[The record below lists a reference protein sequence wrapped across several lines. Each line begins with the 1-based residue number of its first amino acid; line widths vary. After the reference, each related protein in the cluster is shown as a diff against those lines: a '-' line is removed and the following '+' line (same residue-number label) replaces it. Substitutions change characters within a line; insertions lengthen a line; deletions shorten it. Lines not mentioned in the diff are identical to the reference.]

1 MAKTNINPIQWYEG
15 MLLMPQHFQQADI
28 RIGNLLSYYMHYAFP
43 YYWGILYLKIDEALL
58 TSGTFRPLELEAIM
72 PDGLIISGLP
82 TNNDA
87 SLEINLDSLKN
98 QLQKTPQYIYLCVPP
113 QKSQDEHPTEEV
125 SRYISS
131 LSSQVVDI
139 NTGEQPIKI
148 PLLEPNLS
156 LQVGSEPPAHY
167 ICFPIAQ
174 VKYGAKSFSLTD
186 YLPPQ
191 PKIDVSM
198 GIGAMCN
205 QLSEQLRLKLAYLQ
219 QKVQTVQSKTV
230 KDSFF
235 EEIEQV
241 RLKLIAGL
249 LPFEVL
255 LSSQAASP
263 LQLFREL
270 CSLAGQISGVK
281 YGESPPRFQAYNH
294 LDLHS
299 TFDEV
304 IKYIKKV
311 LDEIQESYTIIPF
324 TLRNHIFKLQLES
337 SWVGDR
343 LVLGAKAAA
352 GMKTEALINWINN
365 CIIVTEGNVTLARDN
380 RVLGA
385 NRTIVSDVPSLN
397 LIATSDIQLFIMDVD
412 PRYIDPKSTLY
423 IFNISDNEEER
434 PAELVLY
441 NSNQQALE
449 GIS

>member
-1 MAKTNINPIQWYEG
+1 MAKVNINPIQWYEG

-28 RIGNLLSYYMHYAFP
+28 RIENLVPYYMRCTFP
-43 YYWGILYLKIDEALL
+43 YYWGVLRLEIDKALL
-58 TSGTFRPLELEAIM
+58 TSGTFRLLELEAIM

-82 TNNDA
+82 TNST
-87 SLEINLDSLKN
+87 SLEINLDALKH
-98 QLQKTPQYIYLCVPP
+98 QLQKAPQYIYLCVPP
-113 QKSQDEHPTEEV
+113 RKSQDEHPAEEV

-131 LSSQVVDI
+131 LSSQIVDI

-156 LQVGSEPPAHY
+156 LQIGTEPPAHY

-191 PKIDVSM
+191 SQVDVSM
-198 GIGAMCN
+198 GVGAICN
-205 QLSEQLRLKLAYLQ
+205 QLAEQLRLKLAYLQ

-263 LQLFREL
+263 LQLFKEL

-281 YGESPPRFQAYNH
+281 YGESAPRFQAYNH
-294 LDLHS
+294 LDLRS
-299 TFDEV
+299 TFNEV
-304 IKYIKKV
+304 IEYIKKI

-324 TLRNHIFKLQLES
+324 TLKNNVFKLQLDS
-337 SWVGDR
+337 SWVSDR

-352 GMKTEALINWINN
+352 GMKTETLINWINN

-385 NRTIVSDVPSLN
+385 NRTIVSEVPSLN
-397 LIATSDIQLFIMDVD
+397 LIATSDIQLFIIDVD
-412 PRYIDPKSTLY
+412 PRYIDSKGILY

-434 PAELVLY
+434 PSELVLY
-441 NSNQQALE
+441 NSNQQALV
-449 GIS
+449 GIN

>member
-1 MAKTNINPIQWYEG
+1 MAKVNINPIQWYEG

-28 RIGNLLSYYMHYAFP
+28 RMENLMSYYMRYTFP
-43 YYWGILYLKIDEALL
+43 YYWGILHLKTDNALL

-72 PDGLIISGLP
+72 PDGLIISGLSANSP
-82 TNNDA
+82 P
-87 SLEINLDSLKN
+87 LEVNLDNLKSE
-98 QLQKTPQYIYLCVPP
+98 LQKAPQYIYLCVPP
-113 QKSQDEHPTEEV
+113 QKFQDEHPEEEL

-131 LSSQVVDI
+131 LSNQVVDM

-156 LQVGSEPPAHY
+156 LIVGNEPPAHF
-167 ICFPIAQ
+167 ISLPIAQ

-191 PKIDVSM
+191 PQIDISTGV
-198 GIGAMCN
+198 GALCN
-205 QLSEQLRLKLAYLQ
+205 QLSEQLRLKLGYLQ
-219 QKVQTVQSKTV
+219 QKVQNVQSKTV

-235 EEIEQV
+235 IEIEQV

-263 LQLFREL
+263 LQLFKEL

-294 LDLHS
+294 LDLRS
-299 TFDEV
+299 TFREV
-304 IKYIKKV
+304 INYIKKV
-311 LDEIQESYTIIPF
+311 LDEIQESYTIIP
-324 TLRNHIFKLQLES
+324 LALKNNVFKLQLDS
-337 SWVGDR
+337 SLVGDR
-343 LVLGAKAAA
+343 LVLGARANA
-352 GMKTEALINWINN
+352 GMKTESLINWINN
-365 CIIVTEGNVTLARDN
+365 CIIVTESNITLARDN

-385 NRTIVSDVPSLN
+385 NRTIVSEVPSLN
-397 LIATSDIQLFIMDVD
+397 LVATSDIQLFVMDVD
-412 PRYIDPKSTLY
+412 PRYIDPKEMLC
-423 IFNISDNEEER
+423 IFNISDNEEQR
-434 PAELVLY
+434 PSELVLY

-449 GIS
+449 DLS

>member
-1 MAKTNINPIQWYEG
+1 MAKVNINPIQWYEG

-28 RIGNLLSYYMHYAFP
+28 RMENTMSYYMRHAYP
-43 YYWGILYLKIDEALL
+43 YFWGILHLKIDKALL
-58 TSGTFRPLELEAIM
+58 TAGTFRPLELEAIM

-82 TNNDA
+82 TNGA
-87 SLEINLDSLKN
+87 PLEINLDTLKD
-98 QLQKTPQYIYLCVPP
+98 QLQKTPQYIYLCIPP
-113 QKSQDEHPTEEV
+113 QKSQDENPEEEV

-131 LSSQVVDI
+131 LSSQVVDL

-156 LQVGSEPPAHY
+156 LQVGNVPPAHY
-167 ICFPIAQ
+167 ISFPIAQ

-191 PKIDVSM
+191 PQIDISM
-198 GIGAMCN
+198 GVGALCN
-205 QLSEQLRLKLAYLQ
+205 QLSEQLRLKLGYLQ

-263 LQLFREL
+263 LQLFKEL

-294 LDLHS
+294 LDLRS
-299 TFDEV
+299 TFNEV

-311 LDEIQESYTIIPF
+311 LDEIQESYTVVPF
-324 TLRNHIFKLQLES
+324 ALKDQVFKLQLDS

-343 LVLGAKAAA
+343 LVLGAMANA
-352 GMKTEALINWINN
+352 GMKTETLINWINN
-365 CIIVTEGNVTLARDN
+365 CIIVTDGNITLARDN

-385 NRTIVSDVPSLN
+385 NRTIVSEVPSLN
-397 LIATSDIQLFIMDVD
+397 LVATNDIQLFVMDVD
-412 PRYIDPKSTLY
+412 PHYIDSKGTLC
-423 IFNISDNEEER
+423 IFNISDNDEER
-434 PAELVLY
+434 PSELVLY

-449 GIS
+449 GLS

>member
-1 MAKTNINPIQWYEG
+1 MAKININPIQWYEG

-28 RIGNLLSYYMHYAFP
+28 RMANMLSYYMRHTFP
-43 YYWGILYLKIDEALL
+43 YYWGILHLKIDKALL

-82 TNNDA
+82 TNGTP
-87 SLEINLDSLKN
+87 LEINLDTLKN
-98 QLQKTPQYIYLCVPP
+98 QLQKTPQYIYLCIPP
-113 QKSQDEHPTEEV
+113 QKSQDEHPEEEV

-156 LQVGSEPPAHY
+156 LQIGSEAPAHY
-167 ICFPIAQ
+167 ISFPIAQ

-191 PKIDVSM
+191 PQIDISM
-198 GIGAMCN
+198 GIGALCN
-205 QLSEQLRLKLAYLQ
+205 QLSEQLRLKLGYLQ

-263 LQLFREL
+263 LQLFKEL

-294 LDLHS
+294 LDLRS
-299 TFDEV
+299 TFNEV

-311 LDEIQESYTIIPF
+311 LDEIQESYTIVPF
-324 TLRNHIFKLQLES
+324 TLKDHVFKLQLDS
-337 SWVGDR
+337 SWVRDR
-343 LVLGAKAAA
+343 LVLGALANA

-365 CIIVTEGNVTLARDN
+365 CIIVTESNITLARDN

-385 NRTIVSDVPSLN
+385 NRTIVSEVPSLN
-397 LIATSDIQLFIMDVD
+397 LVATSDIQLFVMDVD
-412 PRYIDPKSTLY
+412 PRYIDPKDTLC
-423 IFNISDNEEER
+423 IFNISDNQEER
-434 PAELVLY
+434 PSELVLY

-449 GIS
+449 DLS